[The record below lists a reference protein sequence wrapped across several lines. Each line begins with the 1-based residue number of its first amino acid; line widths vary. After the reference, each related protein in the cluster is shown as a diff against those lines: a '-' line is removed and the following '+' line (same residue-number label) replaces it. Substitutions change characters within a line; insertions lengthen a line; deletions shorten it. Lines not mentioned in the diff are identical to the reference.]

1 MPRLGSLSVLVVSWN
16 GREHLEL
23 CLPALVGQRDCGCAV
38 EILLLDNGSRDG
50 SAEWAAQRFPSIRV
64 VRSEENLGFAAGNNR
79 LAGEATGEAV
89 VLVNNDTLPEP
100 GWLAALA
107 NAYRSSPDDVAAI
120 AGTIVD
126 WEGAQLDFGRGVVTF
141 DGHALALDQG
151 RPLAGARLPR
161 ADEELFFG
169 CGGNLLV
176 RRSSFLEAGGFDPR
190 YFAYFEDVDL
200 GWRLWAGGER
210 IVACPD
216 AIVRHRLSATSSRLG
231 NRRRGALYER
241 NALWTLAKNLDGEL
255 RPRLL
260 NAALLTFL
268 SRLEAMLAE
277 ESPTAELLLR
287 GPGRG
292 AARQREN
299 EALGAKVR
307 RLGVRGSLQ
316 RGTAR
321 ALRSTAKR
329 LTGERGERLEIVGDR
344 PLAQLA
350 ALGGF
355 LAELDGVEGERERL
369 ASRRRRG
376 DRELFER
383 FPLWIVPTYPGDE
396 RLFASRGFAAWL
408 PDDLRFER
416 ARLEE
421 IVARE

>member
-1 MPRLGSLSVLVVSWN
+1 VPRLERLSLLVVSWN

-23 CLPALVGQRDCGCAV
+23 CLPALFAQRDCGCAV
-38 EILLLDNGSRDG
+38 EVLLFDNGSRDG
-50 SAEWAAQRFPSIRV
+50 SAEWASRRYPSIRV
-64 VRSEENLGFAAGNNR
+64 VRSEENVGFAAGNNA
-79 LAGEATGEAV
+79 LARQASGDAV
-89 VLVNNDTLPEP
+89 VLVNNDTLPDP

-107 NAYRSSPDDVAAI
+107 DAYRGSPEDVAAI
-120 AGTIVD
+120 SGSIVD
-126 WEGAQLDFGRGVVTF
+126 WENERLDFGRGVVTF

-151 RPLAGARLPR
+151 RPLAGARLPE
-161 ADEELFFG
+161 AGEELFFG

-176 RRSSFLEAGGFDPR
+176 RRASFLETGGFDPR

-210 IVACPD
+210 VVACPE
-216 AIVRHRLSATSSRLG
+216 AVVRHRLSATSSRLG

-241 NALWTLAKNLDGEL
+241 NALWTLAKNLDDEL

-277 ESPTAELLLR
+277 ESPAAELLLR

-292 AARQREN
+292 AARPRES

-355 LAELDGVEGERERL
+355 LAELDGVEAERERL
-369 ASRRRRG
+369 GSRRRRR

-383 FPLWIVPTYPGDE
+383 FPLWIVPTYPGDQ

-408 PDDLRFER
+408 PADLRFER

-421 IVARE
+421 VVARE